1 MGKVA
6 HMTGIACPFQ
16 LRQIEIFRFSDKRRV
31 SRTGAELMKAPSQFR
46 IGPGTALVYF
56 LALSLAATFL
66 VPTRAWAQSAAQA
79 PLDTPEALIEEIYRL
94 VTFPA
99 GTTPDWKA
107 VRDLFIPEAVV
118 VLRTSRTGST
128 VFSVDGFVQD
138 FITFIEQANV
148 EQTGFT
154 ERILD
159 MRTFEWGDIAHVLV
173 LFDSD
178 IPDDGR
184 EPGAGVDSFQ
194 LIRRDGRWW
203 IASIT
208 NERPSPDRPLPEVF
222 QN

>member
-1 MGKVA
+1 MNAVSGS
-6 HMTGIACPFQ
+6 
-16 LRQIEIFRFSDKRRV
+16 RF
-31 SRTGAELMKAPSQFR
+31 GPR
-46 IGPGTALVYF
+46 IGLASL
-56 LALSLAATFL
+56 LALFVAATFL
-66 VPTRAWAQSAAQA
+66 VPTRARAQSAAPT
-79 PLDTPEALIEEIYRL
+79 PLDTPDAVVEEIYRL

-99 GTTPDWKA
+99 GTTPDWDA
-107 VRDLFIPEAVV
+107 VRNLFIPEAVI
-118 VLRTSRTGST
+118 VLRTSRAGST

-138 FITFIEQANV
+138 FVTFIEQANV

-159 MRTFEWGDIAHVLV
+159 TLTFEWGDIAHVLV

-194 LIRRDGRWW
+194 LIKRDGRWW

-222 QN
+222 QDQG